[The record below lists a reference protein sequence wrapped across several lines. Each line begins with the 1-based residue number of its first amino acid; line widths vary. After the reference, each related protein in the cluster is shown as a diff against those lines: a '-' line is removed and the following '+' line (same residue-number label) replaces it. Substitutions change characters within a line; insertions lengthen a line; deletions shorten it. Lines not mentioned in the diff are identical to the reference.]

1 MPRLLFEPVFIG
13 VLARLFRNRDNSFRE
28 SAIYRGRLEVY
39 ISPCRSAPR
48 AANESTGVN
57 HETQSSRRSCSLAA
71 RQRAGICTKQ
81 RRRQRH
87 WPRRF
92 LPDSTHFDDERKT
105 RAEVQAELVAAY
117 RDGSLPALNRTSYP
131 NKGLIGQTQAAR
143 IALQEGTS
151 GDVTRVANGQ

>member
-1 MPRLLFEPVFIG
+1 MKRNLLAGLVISLLASGLVFAQGSDGGIG
-13 VLARLFRNRDNSFRE
+13 HAGTYE
-28 SAIYRGRLEVY
+28 T
-39 ISPCRSAPR
+39 APTPTT
-48 AANESTGVN
+48 TG
-57 HETQSSRRSCSLAA
+57 
-71 RQRAGICTKQ
+71 
-81 RRRQRH
+81 
-87 WPRRF
+87 
-92 LPDSTHFDDERKT
+92 KT